1 MTNTDA
7 SKRIEARNLYHQA
20 YNVAEISKRL
30 DVPYGTVDAWKRRDK
45 WDDTPLVVKME
56 SAVDVRLL
64 RLIAKEDKTATDL
77 KEIDQLGILLER
89 TSRIQK
95 YDRTGKEADLNPNI
109 ENRNDA
115 KKQKAKA
122 KGKNALT
129 DEQVQMLV
137 KAFEDGLYGY
147 QIDWGAAKKYRERN
161 ILKSRQIGATWYFA
175 REALIDAI
183 TTGDNQIFLSASKA
197 QAHVF
202 KLYILEFVR
211 EVTGVELK
219 GDPITLWNGATLY
232 FLGTN
237 SKTAQSY
244 HGHVYLDEYAWI
256 SKFLEFRKV
265 ASAMATHKKW
275 RKTYFSTP
283 STINHDAHAFWSGES
298 FNKGKAKANRA
309 EFDVSHEALKHGSVG
324 PDGQFRQM
332 VTIIDAVESGCDLFD
347 IDQLKREYNDQ
358 DFRNLF
364 MGEWVDDT
372 ASYFLFDELRKCMVD
387 AWEVW
392 EKDFAPFAERPLGNL
407 PVWIG
412 YDPSETGDQAS
423 ITVVAPPQSSK
434 GKYRVVEK
442 INATGSDWAAQAE
455 TIRRLTQRYN
465 VQHIGIDA
473 TQIGSGVF
481 QLVQAFFPAAVPI
494 KYSAEVK
501 TRLVLKA
508 KHLISKG
515 MLQFDLGWSDVCMA
529 FMSIRKTSTASGG
542 QMTFAAS
549 RSKETGHAD
558 VSWSIMH
565 AIDRIDFLDFNETGV
580 AVGSD
585 SQRQSIVEIC

>member
-1 MTNTDA
+1 MTHTDA
-7 SKRIEARNLYHQA
+7 SRRLEARNLYHQA
-20 YNVAEISKRL
+20 YSVAEIAKRL
-30 DVPYGTVDAWKRRDK
+30 GVPYGTVDAWKRRDK
-45 WDDTPLVVKME
+45 WDETSLVVKME

-64 RLIAKEDKTATDL
+64 RLIAKENKTETDL

-89 TSRIQK
+89 ASRIQK
-95 YDRTGKEADLNPNI
+95 YERTGKEADLNPNI
-109 ENRNDA
+109 ENRNEA
-115 KKQKAKA
+115 KKQKAK
-122 KGKNALT
+122 GKQKNYLT
-129 DEQVQMLV
+129 EEQVQLLV
-137 KAFEDGLYGY
+137 DAFNKDLFGY
-147 QIDWGAAKKYRERN
+147 QIVWNAAQKYRVRN

-175 REALIDAI
+175 REALINAI
-183 TTGDNQIFLSASKA
+183 KTGDNQIFLSASKA

-202 KLYILEFVR
+202 KQYIVDFVR

-256 SKFLEFRKV
+256 HNFSEFRKV

-275 RKTYFSTP
+275 RITYFSTP
-283 STINHDAHAFWSGES
+283 STINHDANAFWSGES
-298 FNKGKAKANRA
+298 FNKGKAKANRV
-309 EFDVSHEALKHGSVG
+309 EFDLSHEVLKYGHVG
-324 PDGQFRQM
+324 PDGQFRHM
-332 VTIIDAVESGCDLFD
+332 VTIVDAVESGCDLFD
-347 IDQLKREYNDQ
+347 IDQLRLEYNDP

-364 MGEWVDDT
+364 MCEWVDDT

-412 YDPSETGDQAS
+412 YDPSEGGDQAS
-423 ITVVAPPQSSK
+423 IVVVAPPQQSK

-442 INATGSDWAAQAE
+442 INATGSDWAGQAE
-455 TIRRLTQRYN
+455 IIRRLTQRYN

-481 QLVQAFFPAAVPI
+481 QLVQAFFPAAVAI

-558 VSWSIMH
+558 VAWSIMH

-580 AVGSD
+580 SVGAD
-585 SQRQSIVEIC
+585 SQRRSIVEIC